1 MSKQARKKRDRAP
14 KVFVPEHFH
23 AIHAT
28 AAAEG
33 LSISI
38 GGQRWFISTE
48 HARLLA
54 DNIHDACDEADRRE
68 QEATCTDI

>member
-28 AAAEG
+28 AAAQG
-33 LSISI
+33 LSISV
-38 GGQRWFISTE
+38 GGQRWFLTAE
-48 HARLLA
+48 HARMLA
-54 DNIHDACDEADRRE
+54 DRLHDEAD
-68 QEATCTDI
+68 EADKRAKEARDG